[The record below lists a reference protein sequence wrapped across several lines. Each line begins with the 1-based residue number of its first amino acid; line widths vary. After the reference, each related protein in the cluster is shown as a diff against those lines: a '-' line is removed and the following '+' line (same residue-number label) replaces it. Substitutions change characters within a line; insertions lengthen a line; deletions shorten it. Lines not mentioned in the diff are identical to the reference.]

1 MEERT
6 SPSITGASA
15 TDIHSDWAQR
25 ASSRASVRTPTLSDL
40 VEEQETAANRATNDK
55 TRGNTFFIFEI
66 TKLSNIP
73 NTAGNPKG
81 ILANVAKIKGLWSF

>member
-1 MEERT
+1 
-6 SPSITGASA
+6 
-15 TDIHSDWAQR
+15 
-25 ASSRASVRTPTLSDL
+25 L

-73 NTAGNPKG
+73 ITAGNTKA
-81 ILANVAKIKGLWSF
+81 ILANMAKIKGLWSF